1 MYEQHWPLVET
12 VARELAERRVEPDL
26 IQAVTGYLV
35 AHREADDFFALLDDL
50 AGPAGQ
56 ALDPTAARAGR
67 FAALRASCQPL
78 RTAPA
83 ETLPELMGWAA
94 RLARYHL
101 ALLPPPARAPAP
113 PPPAPAAAPA
123 AAPPPSRPT
132 PAPAAPARAPAAA
145 PRPPRPPAAPRPP
158 APPREPRPA
167 PAPPTRP
174 APAGQ
179 PPEPARPAAQRR
191 QSMADLLEALRAQFN
206 AQRVTGAPVPQPR
219 LDRAE
224 SQRERLR
231 REQQA
236 IQERYRRQQESARE
250 EP

>member
-1 MYEQHWPLVET
+1 MQEQHWPLVET
-12 VARELAERRVEPDL
+12 VARDLAERRVDPDL
-26 IQAVTGYLV
+26 IQMVTSYLV
-35 AHREADDFFALLDDL
+35 AHRDAADFFALLDDL
-50 AGPAGQ
+50 AGPAGHT
-56 ALDPTAARAGR
+56 LDPNAARAGR

-78 RTAPA
+78 RAAPA
-83 ETLPELMGWAA
+83 PMLPELMGWAA

-113 PPPAPAAAPA
+113 PPPAPPREP
-123 AAPPPSRPT
+123 APPPPPR
-132 PAPAAPARAPAAA
+132 PAPAPPAPARAPATATRA
-145 PRPPRPPAAPRPP
+145 PRPPSAPRPP

-167 PAPPTRP
+167 PAP
-174 APAGQ
+174 AGQ
-179 PPEPARPAAQRR
+179 PAEPARPAAQRR
-191 QSMADLLEALRAQFN
+191 QNMAELLEALRAQFN

-236 IQERYRRQQESARE
+236 IQERYRRQQEQASD
-250 EP
+250 EPS